1 MDDEKARKMFQAYLD
16 NAEAKSGKT
25 LPQMHAALKRSG
37 LKAHAELRDFAKREF
52 GIGHGHAQAVVM
64 RYLKPE
70 FRTAGE
76 MRKPHPVV
84 AKAKKPA
91 AKK

>member
-25 LPQMHAALKRSG
+25 VSQMHAALKKSG
-37 LKAHAELRDFAKREF
+37 IKGHTELRDFAKREF
-52 GIGHGHAQAVVM
+52 GIGHGHAQAVVV

-70 FRTAGE
+70 FRTE
-76 MRKPHPVV
+76 SEVRKPRAA
-84 AKAKKPA
+84 AKTAKKPS